1 MSQAPVPPQLR
12 GGRGVQAQV
21 ERGTGE
27 FSHGGLAY
35 LKCPDA
41 FFCVSAKRPTEEGG
55 AARLVTTSGMEVA
68 RPPGQ
73 APKPGAQA
81 PSLQLSDAQALSS
94 ARFLPVQVL
103 TLSLF
108 KIRLF
113 YLVYLFFFSQRTSIF
128 IYLYFLQF

>member
-1 MSQAPVPPQLR
+1 MLGHWRGLLLAMSQAPVPPQLR

-55 AARLVTTSGMEVA
+55 AARLVSTSGMEVA

-73 APKPGAQA
+73 APRPPACSSQM
-81 PSLQLSDAQALSS
+81 LRLSS

-113 YLVYLFFFSQRTSIF
+113 YLVYLFFFF
-128 IYLYFLQF
+128 PEN